1 MDRVQQSP
9 LTDVRVRA
17 AVGGL
22 SLGVAAAFLV
32 GTIKRI
38 LRD

>member
-1 MDRVQQSP
+1 VDRVRQSS

-22 SLGVAAAFLV
+22 SLGVAAAYLV
-32 GTIKRI
+32 ATIKRI

>member
-1 MDRVQQSP
+1 MDTVRQPPFS
-9 LTDVRVRA
+9 DVRVRA

-22 SLGVAAAFLV
+22 SLGVAAAYLV
-32 GTIKRI
+32 ATIKRI